1 MTDENQNLTG
11 NVTAIFCDA
20 SSNSEFMNVSAFPDL
35 YNIQLPSWVTCDCC
49 SFVFSH
55 NTTGSNDSTSTQQ
68 EEEQQFPA
76 S

>member
-1 MTDENQNLTG
+1 MTDENPNLTG
-11 NVTAIFCDA
+11 NVTAIFCNA

-35 YNIQLPSWVTCDCC
+35 YNIQLPGSLTCDCC
-49 SFVFSH
+49 AFV
-55 NTTGSNDSTSTQQ
+55 TTTSTNATSTQQ